1 MKVSIL
7 GSSSSGNSTYI
18 SVNGKKILI
27 DVGFSMKKLNEKLS
41 QIDENLENIQYIF
54 ITHEHSDHIK
64 SLGSILR
71 KYDVNVYI
79 HRKSFDVI
87 KDKIG
92 NYDVKKIKILDDRE
106 VILDG
111 LLIKNFD
118 LTHDS
123 SHCLGYT
130 FEINEKKFTYIT
142 DTGYVSKIMKLN
154 CLNSDIL
161 AIESNYDLDML
172 MNGNDPWDI
181 KNRIKSKFG
190 HLSNRDTLNL
200 IKEIYENNPSKLK
213 KVFLMHL
220 SEENNLEA
228 LALHNI
234 KSKFSDIDVEVSG
247 EEVTSVFEL

>member
-1 MKVSIL
+1 MKVAIL
-7 GSSSSGNSTYI
+7 GSSSSGNSTFI
-18 SVNGKKILI
+18 SVNDKKILI

-41 QIDENLENIQYIF
+41 QINENLENIGYIF

-71 KYDVNVYI
+71 KYDISVYI
-79 HRKSFDVI
+79 HRNSFESI

-92 NYDVKKIKILDDRE
+92 KYDLKKINLLDDRE
-106 VILDG
+106 IFLDD

-118 LTHDS
+118 LTHDA
-123 SHCLGYT
+123 SHCLGYS

-142 DTGYVSKIMKLN
+142 DTGYVSKTMKLN

-172 MNGNDPWDI
+172 MNGSYPWDI

-200 IKEIYENNPSKLK
+200 IKSIYEDNSCKLK

-234 KSKFSDIDVEVSG
+234 KSNFLDIDVEVSG

>member
-123 SHCLGYT
+123 SHW
-130 FEINEKKFTYIT
+130 IYI
-142 DTGYVSKIMKLN
+142 
-154 CLNSDIL
+154 
-161 AIESNYDLDML
+161 
-172 MNGNDPWDI
+172 
-181 KNRIKSKFG
+181 
-190 HLSNRDTLNL
+190 
-200 IKEIYENNPSKLK
+200 
-213 KVFLMHL
+213 
-220 SEENNLEA
+220 
-228 LALHNI
+228 
-234 KSKFSDIDVEVSG
+234 
-247 EEVTSVFEL
+247 

>member
-123 SHCLGYT
+123 YHCLGY
-130 FEINEKKFTYIT
+130 I
-142 DTGYVSKIMKLN
+142 
-154 CLNSDIL
+154 
-161 AIESNYDLDML
+161 
-172 MNGNDPWDI
+172 
-181 KNRIKSKFG
+181 
-190 HLSNRDTLNL
+190 
-200 IKEIYENNPSKLK
+200 
-213 KVFLMHL
+213 
-220 SEENNLEA
+220 
-228 LALHNI
+228 
-234 KSKFSDIDVEVSG
+234 
-247 EEVTSVFEL
+247 

>member
-7 GSSSSGNSTYI
+7 GRSSSGNSTYI

-41 QIDENLENIQYIF
+41 QIDENLENILYIF

-172 MNGNDPWDI
+172 MNGNYPWDI

>member
-172 MNGNDPWDI
+172 MNGNYPWDI

-200 IKEIYENNPSKLK
+200 IKEIYANNPSKLK